1 MHHVCPLGRC
11 LCTPPVCEATL
22 GQEEQS
28 VVLADEGECVR
39 RCGPLNISLAAEAC
53 RGKNHA
59 AIKTVRIPQI
69 SDLRALIQDP
79 NLNLKVSSS
88 LVDPLRTGLA
98 ETLLIAMVSVMIVLT
113 DTEYSIRL
121 LHSIF

>member
-1 MHHVCPLGRC
+1 MHPVCPSGRC

-39 RCGPLNISLAAEAC
+39 RCGPLNISLAADAC
-53 RGKNHA
+53 RAKNHA
-59 AIKTVRIPQI
+59 VAIKTVRIPQI

-79 NLNLKVSSS
+79 HLNLKVASSP
-88 LVDPLRTGLA
+88 V
-98 ETLLIAMVSVMIVLT
+98 
-113 DTEYSIRL
+113 
-121 LHSIF
+121 